1 MVGQEAPRDARG
13 CRLTAR
19 RFAATAAFDWSGA
32 VGERT
37 KGIAL
42 AVKHG
47 DAAAALVEP
56 PGGWSRAAALAWI
69 EARIAAHDDILVGID
84 VSAGLPFADCGAY
97 FPGWDAGPFDAHA
110 LWALVEKLSAADPH
124 YAASGFAHHAEAARY
139 LRRPGLLG
147 DRYGSAISGRLRVTE
162 QASRARGIANPYSS
176 LNLVGAAQVGKASF
190 TAMRLLHRL
199 AGRIAIWPVDP
210 VPAHGPVLVE
220 IYTSIAAVALGLR
233 RGRTK
238 LRDHA
243 ALAALFA
250 AAGEPIPAQHARTD
264 DHAHDALITAAWLA
278 RAHHDPALWHPA
290 ALTPTLAQTEGWT
303 FGVP

>member
-13 CRLTAR
+13 CRLTGR

-47 DAAAALVEP
+47 DAAAALLEP
-56 PGGWSRAAALAWI
+56 PGAWSRAAALAWI

-97 FPGWDAGPFDAHA
+97 FPGWDAGPPDARA

-162 QASRARGIANPYSS
+162 QTSRARGIANPYSS

-199 AGRIAIWPVDP
+199 AGRIAIWPMDP

-290 ALTPTLAQTEGWT
+290 ALTPALAQTEGWT

>member
-1 MVGQEAPRDARG
+1 MVGQEAPRNARG
-13 CRLTAR
+13 CRLTTR

-97 FPGWDAGPFDAHA
+97 FPGWDAGPPDTRA

-199 AGRIAIWPVDP
+199 AGRIAIWPMDP

-243 ALAALFA
+243 ALTALFA

-290 ALTPTLAQTEGWT
+290 ALTPALAQTEGWT